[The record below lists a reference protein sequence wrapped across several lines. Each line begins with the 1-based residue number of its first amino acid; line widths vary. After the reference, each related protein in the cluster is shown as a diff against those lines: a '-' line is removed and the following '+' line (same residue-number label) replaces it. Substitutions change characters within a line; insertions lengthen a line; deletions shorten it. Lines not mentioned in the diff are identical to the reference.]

1 MTAKAAKGG
10 GAHAPGGAL
19 IGYARV
25 STPEQ
30 DLTMQVKALKGAGC
44 ARIFEDVASGAKTAR
59 PGLDAALAYLR
70 PGDVLAVWKL
80 DRLGRSLAHL
90 VAVVEGLREREIGF
104 RSLTDASIDT
114 TTPSGRLVFN
124 IFGSMAEFERE
135 LIRERTKAALAVAR
149 AKGRRNGR
157 KEKVTPDVLKR
168 AEALCK
174 KGLTV
179 REAAS
184 VLKVGKSTLY
194 DALRAEEA

>member
-1 MTAKAAKGG
+1 
-10 GAHAPGGAL
+10 
-19 IGYARV
+19 
-25 STPEQ
+25 
-30 DLTMQVKALKGAGC
+30 MQVKALKGAGC